1 MQPNKSSTSQPH
13 HTSSP
18 YHPSNINSPPYNP
31 NTPPA
36 PPENPPPEMATHTP
50 VIWNERA
57 VRIMIENK
65 ELDGFA
71 ATIQDPVV
79 AFIWEAYLKML
90 VTNERIL
97 QDIKRISEAQGY
109 AQRIAELLG
118 NSLQWTTGLRRSL
131 AELSEMQARNFDFL
145 QAHGLNDLLHQYKAP
160 PPPKKKEIRPPP
172 GHYIK
177 THPGGLRSFEKI
189 QSKKTAYPP
198 PTMMTM
204 GPPIIPSTPPLPV
217 LAPLEYVTALT
228 TPMVPTTP
236 MPSASGRP
244 APVPAPGMTP
254 QEFLALLTTSLTEN
268 ATNIPNPAAL
278 QETPLAHRSALSP
291 PVRGTPYP
299 CGRGNP
305 PGRKRPSGPD
315 IRRQEIENA
324 LTKFCDPVPIVPSS
338 PSATSNRSSSGSSSS
353 KKHSRAKV
361 CPTCSADPG
370 HFYRDCPMYQCFH
383 CKSYAPGHYKS
394 KCPNH
399 PRRRT
404 DGIDYEDD
412 NVGYDEDLYGD

>member
-13 HTSSP
+13 HTSLP

-31 NTPPA
+31 NTPP
-36 PPENPPPEMATHTP
+36 PRPENPPPEMATHTP
-50 VIWNERA
+50 IIWNERA

-90 VTNERIL
+90 IINERIL

-109 AQRIAELLG
+109 AQKIAELLG
-118 NSLQWTTGLRRSL
+118 NSLQWTAGLRRSL

-160 PPPKKKEIRPPP
+160 PPPKKQEIRPPP

-189 QSKKTAYPP
+189 QPKKTAYPP
-198 PTMMTM
+198 PTMMTVA
-204 GPPIIPSTPPLPV
+204 PPIVPTTPPLPV
-217 LAPLEYVTALT
+217 PAPPTYVTAPTSPQVTT
-228 TPMVPTTP
+228 TPTP
-236 MPSASGRP
+236 SISGRP
-244 APVPAPGMTP
+244 APIPAPGMTL

-268 ATNIPNPAAL
+268 ATNISNHTTL
-278 QETPLAHRSALSP
+278 LETPLAHRSALSP

-299 CGRGNP
+299 RGRGNP
-305 PGRKRPSGPD
+305 PGRRRPSG
-315 IRRQEIENA
+315 
-324 LTKFCDPVPIVPSS
+324 
-338 PSATSNRSSSGSSSS
+338 
-353 KKHSRAKV
+353 
-361 CPTCSADPG
+361 ADA
-370 HFYRDCPMYQCFH
+370 R
-383 CKSYAPGHYKS
+383 
-394 KCPNH
+394 
-399 PRRRT
+399 
-404 DGIDYEDD
+404 
-412 NVGYDEDLYGD
+412 

>member
-31 NTPPA
+31 NTPPLKL
-36 PPENPPPEMATHTP
+36 ESEMVEHTP

-71 ATIQDPVV
+71 ATIQDPIV

-97 QDIKRISEAQGY
+97 QDIKCISEAQGY
-109 AQRIAELLG
+109 AQKIAELLG
-118 NSLQWTTGLRRSL
+118 NSLQWTAGLRRSL

-160 PPPKKKEIRPPP
+160 PPPKKQEIRPPP

-189 QSKKTAYPP
+189 QPKVMAYPQ
-198 PTMMTM
+198 PTMMAM
-204 GPPIIPSTPPLPV
+204 APPIIPTTPPLPV
-217 LAPLEYVTALT
+217 PAPLEYVTAPT

-236 MPSASGRP
+236 MPSISGRP
-244 APVPAPGMTP
+244 APVPTPGMTP

-268 ATNIPNPAAL
+268 AMNIPNPAAL
-278 QETPLAHRSALSP
+278 QETPLAYRSALSP

-299 CGRGNP
+299 RGRGNP

-315 IRRQEIENA
+315 TRRQEIENA
-324 LTKFCDPVPIVPSS
+324 FTKFRDPVPIVPSS
-338 PSATSNRSSSGSSSS
+338 PSASKRSSSGSSSS
-353 KKHSRAKV
+353 KKHSQAKV

-370 HFYRDCPMYQCFH
+370 HFYRDCPMYQCFY

-399 PRRRT
+399 PKRKN
-404 DGIDYEDD
+404 DGVDYEDD
-412 NVGYDEDLYGD
+412 NIGYDEDLYGDGES